1 MLRSRKVIGVSG
13 LQRRACVRR
22 AEFSATNSPRQRCEI
37 RVHAVMLAARRSP
50 LFTAI
55 YNPFLV
61 QSGLQN
67 LGDTEREAL
76 TRRRRI
82 RQTPFVLLERTGH
95 ALFRPLALL
104 R

>member
-22 AEFSATNSPRQRCEI
+22 VSCPQQIHRDSRI

-55 YNPFLV
+55 YNPALV
-61 QSGLQN
+61 QSGSQN

-76 TRRRRI
+76 MRRRRI